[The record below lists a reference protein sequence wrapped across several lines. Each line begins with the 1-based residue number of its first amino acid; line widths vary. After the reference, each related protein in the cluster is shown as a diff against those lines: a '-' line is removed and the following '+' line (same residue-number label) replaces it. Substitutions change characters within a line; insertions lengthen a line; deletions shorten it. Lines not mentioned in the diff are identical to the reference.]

1 MLKRI
6 IYVFVLF
13 LLSGCGGMAVEDFK
27 RGQPPLDLFA
37 YFDGETQAWGIF
49 EDRFGT
55 IRRQFQVQITGK
67 IDGET
72 LTLNEEFQYADGEE
86 STRVWTIRKTGAN
99 TFEGSAPDVIG
110 TAIGKSA
117 GNALNWTYD
126 LDLVVGDSSYRVT
139 FDDWMFR
146 QKGNVLINIANVTK
160 WGFDVGRVTLFFKK
174 AGS

>member
-6 IYVFVLF
+6 SCVLVLI
-13 LLSGCGGMAVEDFK
+13 LLSGCGGMAVDDYR

-37 YFDGETQAWGIF
+37 YFDGKTEAWGIF
-49 EDRFGT
+49 EDRFGA
-55 IRRQFQVQITGK
+55 IRRQFHVTINGK
-67 IDGET
+67 IDGDT

-86 STRVWTIRKTGAN
+86 STRVWTILKTGEN

-110 TAIGKSA
+110 TAQGKSA
-117 GNALNWTYD
+117 GNALNWSYE

-146 QKGNVLINIANVTK
+146 QKGDVLINIANVTK
-160 WGFDVGRVTLFFKK
+160 WGFDVGRVTLFFRK
-174 AGS
+174 AGA

>member
-6 IYVFVLF
+6 SCVLVLI
-13 LLSGCGGMAVEDFK
+13 LLSGCGGMAVDDYR

-37 YFDGETQAWGIF
+37 YFDGETEAWGIF
-49 EDRFGT
+49 EDRFGA
-55 IRRQFQVQITGK
+55 IRRQFHVTINGK
-67 IDGET
+67 IDGDT

-86 STRVWTIRKTGAN
+86 STRVWTILKTGEN

-110 TAIGKSA
+110 TAQGKSA
-117 GNALNWTYD
+117 GNALNWSYE

-146 QKGNVLINIANVTK
+146 QKGDVLINIANVTK
-160 WGFDVGRVTLFFKK
+160 WGFDVGRVTLFFRK
-174 AGS
+174 AGA